1 MWLRTKI
8 TLALAIL
15 SLAACAPQNTA
26 PSKPLIEGPV
36 GFYPSQ
42 PGLDWIYLPQQSSS
56 TDPPYR
62 LSILGSTSFN
72 GQVATRY
79 RFSGRGQERY
89 YYRQIGVGGVRL
101 LGLEEVITNSTVRF
115 NPPMQEYPAAAS
127 LLVGARWGGTTR
139 MQSELIVDGKK
150 FPQAETSFEYSYSVL
165 GKSVVNLPAGSFE
178 VYRIRLEIKN
188 PQSKEE
194 YEIWFV
200 PGVGE
205 VKTRE
210 GLQLVERNFK

>member
-1 MWLRTKI
+1 
-8 TLALAIL
+8 
-15 SLAACAPQNTA
+15 
-26 PSKPLIEGPV
+26 
-36 GFYPSQ
+36 
-42 PGLDWIYLPQQSSS
+42 
-56 TDPPYR
+56 
-62 LSILGSTSFN
+62 
-72 GQVATRY
+72 
-79 RFSGRGQERY
+79 
-89 YYRQIGVGGVRL
+89 